1 MTRYP
6 SIARLDFT
14 ENHVK
19 TAQLLDLLDTRLSD
33 LDQRIAP
40 LAGHDSITPRFD
52 RQRFRT
58 TGRRMQDF
66 LDEIHA
72 NVAQLRACA
81 TANETEQV
89 AWLAQTVALQ
99 IEALQREAASWQLRT
114 HDSAHTGLGKLHKKL
129 LEHQEFERR
138 LIEMKRE
145 RELRV
150 AEVDTLVEQQQLH
163 REIDALEGRLARC
176 RDATQNLERALTRLR
191 R

>member
-1 MTRYP
+1 M
-6 SIARLDFT
+6 
-14 ENHVK
+14 K
-19 TAQLLDLLDTRLSD
+19 TAQLLDLLDARLAN
-33 LDQRIAP
+33 LDRLIAP
-40 LAGHDSITPRFD
+40 LAGHNSMTPRFD

-58 TGRRMQDF
+58 SGRRMQDF

-72 NVAQLRACA
+72 NVAQLRRCA

-89 AWLAQTVALQ
+89 AWLAETVALQ

-138 LIEMKRE
+138 LIEMKSE
-145 RELRV
+145 REQRAAGV
-150 AEVDTLVEQQQLH
+150 ETLVEQQQLH

-176 RDATQNLERALTRLR
+176 REATHNIERALARLR